1 MDESIPGGD
10 QSKRRNTNIDDRQRR
25 SLQPLQDTEVHAEKP
40 TYRAP
45 FPLPPT
51 ASPVQEINHQHN
63 SAQGEPSRCPN
74 ETAPDEYDPW
84 MEDVM
89 GEYLQNLINDQS
101 TSDEPLDAIPIL
113 DMTEEQLRMTG
124 LDLWTLK

>member
-1 MDESIPGGD
+1 
-10 QSKRRNTNIDDRQRR
+10 
-25 SLQPLQDTEVHAEKP
+25 
-40 TYRAP
+40 
-45 FPLPPT
+45 
-51 ASPVQEINHQHN
+51 
-63 SAQGEPSRCPN
+63 
-74 ETAPDEYDPW
+74 
-84 MEDVM
+84 M